1 MKARLE
7 RGKIVKYKKI
17 PNTLKTI
24 SGTILNASKLSTER
38 LEQLGF
44 MDVITPLYDAN
55 TESIYNIHFDNELN
69 AFTYDIKDRDYGVTI
84 DQAKLAKLEELR
96 NYTHSELSVTDWYI
110 TRRSELGTPIPQS
123 VLDSRQA
130 IRDSHNQ
137 RDNDI
142 FELDNIAEVLE
153 YVI

>member
-1 MKARLE
+1 MKARIE
-7 RGKIVKYKKI
+7 SGKVVKYNNI
-17 PNTLKTI
+17 PNTLKSN

-44 MDVITPLYDAN
+44 MDVIIPLYDAN

-69 AFTYDIKDRDYGVTI
+69 AFTYDVKDRDYGVTI
-84 DQAKLAKLEELR
+84 DQAKLTKLEELR

-110 TRRSELGTPIPQS
+110 TRKSELGISIPQS

-137 RDNDI
+137 KDNDI